1 MKLSEMLSRSSTNNS
16 IKPRKH
22 TPWISGPL
30 HHKEVKVL
38 HGTREEA
45 KMNTEENVIEFDETR
60 LHHTDSDA
68 PMFKHHHEATSIE
81 LFYDLFFVA
90 NLATFT
96 ANHET
101 DTRASES

>member
-1 MKLSEMLSRSSTNNS
+1 MLSRSSTS
-16 IKPRKH
+16 DSMKPRKH
-22 TPWISGPL
+22 TPWISGPIDRKAAKV
-30 HHKEVKVL
+30 HHGP
-38 HGTREEA
+38 HEET
-45 KMNTEENVIEFDETR
+45 KMNSEQNVIEFDESR

-96 ANHET
+96 ANHEV
-101 DTRASES
+101 DTRESE